1 MLQSTLESVD
11 FPSPNKNPLYRVFP
25 LFAIILQQ
33 QISFQRNLWGAFLIL
48 HNCRFYACNE
58 DEEKNN
64 GALGISAVV
73 TLKFL
78 QSFLSCPSTPL
89 FPVISKLNYKLN
101 TIIFSSKKRRSQC
114 LRTKTV
120 LIVWLCLKMT

>member
-1 MLQSTLESVD
+1 M
-11 FPSPNKNPLYRVFP
+11 
-25 LFAIILQQ
+25 
-33 QISFQRNLWGAFLIL
+33 IL

-101 TIIFSSKKRRSQC
+101 TIIFSSKKKKKKISMPEDKNGVDS
-114 LRTKTV
+114 LTLLENDLV
-120 LIVWLCLKMT
+120 